1 MRFILIAILA
11 GIDLAAAQSTSTCAA
26 QSVLNLCVSQQQAS
40 TSRCGPTDYDCLCQ
54 GYTTLVVCYNNCPN
68 DAGAF
73 TASQNKIQ
81 YCQAASQYVPC
92 VPDNTGIGSLTGC
105 RYGSSAIQSQS
116 ATASI
121 SGALSSAL
129 SSASSSAAAASST
142 RASAA
147 SSISRSVSASASS
160 ASAAA
165 TETGAAANVAAPV
178 AAGVFGIAIGAA
190 ALL

>member
-1 MRFILIAILA
+1 MRFTLIAILA
-11 GIDLAAAQSTSTCAA
+11 GSCLATAQSTSTCPA

-40 TSRCGPTDYDCLCQ
+40 TSRCGPNDYDCLCQ
-54 GYTTLVVCYNNCPN
+54 GYTNLVVCYNNCPN

-81 YCQAASQYVPC
+81 YCQAASQY
-92 VPDNTGIGSLTGC
+92 
-105 RYGSSAIQSQS
+105 GSSAIQSQS

-129 SSASSSAAAASST
+129 SSASLSAAAASST
-142 RASAA
+142 RASVASSTRASVASSTRASVA
-147 SSISRSVSASASS
+147 SSISRSASASASS

-165 TETGAAANVAAPV
+165 TQTGAAANIAAPV
-178 AAGVFGIAIGAA
+178 VAGVIGIAIGAA

>member
-1 MRFILIAILA
+1 MRFTLIAILA
-11 GIDLAAAQSTSTCAA
+11 GSCLATAQSTSTCPA

-40 TSRCGPTDYDCLCQ
+40 TSRCGPNDYDCLCQ
-54 GYTTLVVCYNNCPN
+54 GYTNLVVCYNNCPN

-81 YCQAASQYVPC
+81 YCQAASQY
-92 VPDNTGIGSLTGC
+92 
-105 RYGSSAIQSQS
+105 GSSAIQSQS

-129 SSASSSAAAASST
+129 SSASLSAAAASST
-142 RASAA
+142 RASVA
-147 SSISRSVSASASS
+147 SSISRSASASASS

-165 TETGAAANVAAPV
+165 TQTGTAANIAAPV
-178 AAGVFGIAIGAA
+178 VAGVIGIAIGAA

>member
-1 MRFILIAILA
+1 MRFTLIAILT
-11 GIDLAAAQSTSTCAA
+11 GSCLAAAQSTSTCPA

-40 TSRCGPTDYDCLCQ
+40 TSRCGSNDYDCLCQ
-54 GYTTLVVCYNNCPN
+54 GYTNLVVCYNNCPN

-81 YCQAASQYVPC
+81 YCQAASQY
-92 VPDNTGIGSLTGC
+92 GA
-105 RYGSSAIQSQS
+105 SAIQSQS

-142 RASAA
+142 RASVA
-147 SSISRSVSASASS
+147 SSISRSASASASS

-165 TETGAAANVAAPV
+165 TQTGAAANIAAPV
-178 AAGVFGIAIGAA
+178 VAGVIGIAIGAA